1 MPVSALLSPALRAL
15 AQRSFPLDDV
25 IATYA
30 YELADAALTDLGL
43 GSSGAANMHA
53 VSRNIS
59 RQAQDARV
67 TRRLAEV
74 DTQLAPMCGESVRG
88 SGTHAHDET
97 GARAFVRSLH
107 ALVVDALAND
117 GVPSTVVS
125 EAGERLRRR
134 LRRDVVH
141 GGGEQQIE
149 GNFVDDDEDDAS
161 PRTILTQIKQV
172 QQRALQHNTS
182 SS

>member
-117 GVPSTVVS
+117 GVPSTVV
-125 EAGERLRRR
+125 
-134 LRRDVVH
+134 
-141 GGGEQQIE
+141 
-149 GNFVDDDEDDAS
+149 
-161 PRTILTQIKQV
+161 T
-172 QQRALQHNTS
+172 
-182 SS
+182 